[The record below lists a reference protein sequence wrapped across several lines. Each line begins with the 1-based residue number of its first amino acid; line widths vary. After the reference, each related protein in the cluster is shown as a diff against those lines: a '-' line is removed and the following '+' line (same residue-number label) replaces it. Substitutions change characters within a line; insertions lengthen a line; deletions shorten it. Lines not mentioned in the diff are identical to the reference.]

1 MDFLQTLQNSALAL
15 VPTFVAVI
23 AVALVLK
30 VTGLLLER
38 RRVRAGAQRVMS
50 QAVMAVLAF
59 LGLLGIILVLPVNDT
74 TRGQLYSLLGILVS
88 ASIAL
93 SSSTIVGNAMG
104 GLLIRF
110 ISGSRV
116 RPGDYIRVE
125 NHVGRVTE
133 MGILHTQI
141 QTETR
146 DVTWLPNLWLV
157 GRPATL
163 RQATGTIVNA
173 TVSLG
178 YDANRGT
185 VRAALLSAAERV
197 GLSRPFVRIED
208 LGDFSVTYKVGG
220 LLTDLARLLETHS
233 QLRGAILDTLH
244 QAGVEVASP
253 VLQTER
259 ISPIDHVFIP
269 RSDEEG
275 VAEAVSAS
283 DELMFDQAT
292 AAAASHDERET
303 IRAQYEAALRRRDAT
318 VNPAE
323 RRRLSAEVEELA
335 KRLDAL
341 DAQRGG

>member
-1 MDFLQTLQNSALAL
+1 MNFLQTLQDNTLALA
-15 VPTFVAVI
+15 PTFVAVI

-38 RRVRAGAQRVMS
+38 RRVHTGAPRVMS
-50 QAVMAVLAF
+50 QAAMAVLAF
-59 LGLLGIILVLPVNDT
+59 LGLLIIILVLPVNDT

-125 NHVGRVTE
+125 GHVGRVTE

-173 TVSLG
+173 TVGLG

-208 LGDFSVTYKVGG
+208 LGDFTVTYKVGG
-220 LLTDLARLLETHS
+220 LLTDLTRLLETHS
-233 QLRGAILDTLH
+233 QLRGAILDALH

-259 ISPIDHVFIP
+259 VFPTDHVFIP
-269 RSDEEG
+269 RSDESG
-275 VAEAVSAS
+275 GAEEIAAA
-283 DELMFDQAT
+283 DELMFDQAA
-292 AAAASHDERET
+292 AAAASHDELEA
-303 IRAQYEAALRRRDAT
+303 IRTEYESVLRRRDAT
-318 VNPAE
+318 VNPAK
-323 RRRLSAEVEELA
+323 RRRLAAEIERLA

-341 DAQRGG
+341 GG